1 MMDGLPESSQ
11 KAGDVGVS
19 AGQYNLCCV
28 SPLSFYAT
36 QGSLSSPGD
45 TQGRSWRLPALRD
58 IDHPRDA
65 QNGWPALPAATEP
78 CRPDQSE
85 GDCSAQ
91 KVASMP

>member
-11 KAGDVGVS
+11 KAGDIGVF

-45 TQGRSWRLPALRD
+45 TQRCSYHLPALRD
-58 IDHPRDA
+58 IDQPRKA
-65 QNGWPALPAATEP
+65 QNGWSALPAATGP

-85 GDCSAQ
+85 
-91 KVASMP
+91 